1 MYEGTG
7 ILTGVFYYD
16 IENLYINW
24 RVIFTEMSETRTTQE
39 KILLNIKE
47 FCDYLGIGQTK
58 ARELLK
64 MPRNGY
70 AIKIGSKW
78 YVHKQRLDAWLLEQ
92 CDKY

>member
-1 MYEGTG
+1 M
-7 ILTGVFYYD
+7 VF
-16 IENLYINW
+16 IGNYINW
-24 RVIFTEMSETRTTQE
+24 RVIFTKMSETKTTQE
-39 KILLNIKE
+39 KVLLNIKE

-78 YVHKQRLDAWLLEQ
+78 YVHKQRLDTWLLEQ

>member
-1 MYEGTG
+1 
-7 ILTGVFYYD
+7 
-16 IENLYINW
+16 
-24 RVIFTEMSETRTTQE
+24 MSETNTTQG
-39 KILLNIKE
+39 KVLLNIKE

-64 MPRNGY
+64 TPRNGY

-78 YVHKQRLDAWLLEQ
+78 YAHKQRLDAWLLEQ